1 MLSCA
6 PTDDGVYIM
15 WANLSLRNQ
24 CLKKKKKEQETKD
37 NLTKKGKVP
46 LYFVLY
52 YTLNRSGEIH
62 GKK

>member
-1 MLSCA
+1 MSQFKSKK
-6 PTDDGVYIM
+6 PVF
-15 WANLSLRNQ
+15 
-24 CLKKKKKEQETKD
+24 KKKKKEQETKD

>member
-1 MLSCA
+1 MEE
-6 PTDDGVYIM
+6 
-15 WANLSLRNQ
+15 
-24 CLKKKKKEQETKD
+24 KTKPCMQID
-37 NLTKKGKVP
+37 IFGGQRQFKNDRQSDVP

>member
-1 MLSCA
+1 MSQFK
-6 PTDDGVYIM
+6 
-15 WANLSLRNQ
+15 S
-24 CLKKKKKEQETKD
+24 KKPVFKKEQETKN

>member
-1 MLSCA
+1 M
-6 PTDDGVYIM
+6 VKE
-15 WANLSLRNQ
+15 Q
-24 CLKKKKKEQETKD
+24 CHLLVKVDVIFTGHVLKKEEERE
-37 NLTKKGKVP
+37 KGKVP

>member
-1 MLSCA
+1 MEEKINKTCMQIDIFGRQRQFKNDRQS
-6 PTDDGVYIM
+6 D
-15 WANLSLRNQ
+15 
-24 CLKKKKKEQETKD
+24 
-37 NLTKKGKVP
+37 VP